1 VGADRRFFAADDAD
15 EMDDAENAEGQR
27 RVCVIRVICG

>member
-1 VGADRRFFAADDAD
+1 VAAGAFVAADDAD
-15 EMDDAENAEGQR
+15 EVDDAANAEEQR